1 MADIRLNVESKGL
14 SFEQKKNGECKIT
27 GIGACTECDIII
39 GEKQKRLLGTL
50 TVSEIGIGAFAKM
63 TRIESVV
70 IPASVKKIGAGAFS
84 GCENLRRVTILG
96 GVEEIGEGAFEGCSS
111 LSSIN
116 IPYSV
121 ERIRA
126 RLFSGCSSLCSVHI
140 PSYVTE
146 IGDGAFEGCVSLQS
160 INIPASVERIGEGA
174 FFGCEG
180 IASITVDNQNP
191 VYRDKGNCLIKR
203 SDGGIIL
210 GCKSSVIPYDIEVRY
225 IGESAFIRCTGL
237 SCVHIPESIEKIADT
252 AFFNTEVRDV
262 YYAGSEKEWKRIE
275 TPAVKHFF
283 ECAQIYFEKDE

>member
-39 GEKQKRLLGTL
+39 GEKQKRLLGAL

-70 IPASVKKIGAGAFS
+70 IPASVK
-84 GCENLRRVTILG
+84 R
-96 GVEEIGEGAFEGCSS
+96 
-111 LSSIN
+111 
-116 IPYSV
+116 
-121 ERIRA
+121 
-126 RLFSGCSSLCSVHI
+126 
-140 PSYVTE
+140 
-146 IGDGAFEGCVSLQS
+146 IGDGTFVG
-160 INIPASVERIGEGA
+160 
-174 FFGCEG
+174 
-180 IASITVDNQNP
+180 
-191 VYRDKGNCLIKR
+191 
-203 SDGGIIL
+203 
-210 GCKSSVIPYDIEVRY
+210 
-225 IGESAFIRCTGL
+225 CTGL